1 MNTNRAYL
9 YEVPDRPAIYKL
21 NVILRTD
28 EVTGN
33 ILRPQTQQTWVFFWT
48 YQTYCKE
55 DTCDKHY
62 ELNHLAV

>member
-33 ILRPQTQQTWVFFWT
+33 ILRPQTQQT
-48 YQTYCKE
+48 
-55 DTCDKHY
+55 
-62 ELNHLAV
+62 